1 MNGTGN
7 PVQDP
12 MPLGEGTMNLPA
24 NGVLA
29 TYVGVVL
36 RRSLVG
42 TAGATTTMHQ
52 TTGIIIYMVAPTITG
67 TRRRIQVT
75 HQEGYRAA
83 ADTPTRRTV
92 K

>member
-7 PVQDP
+7 PVQNP

-52 TTGIIIYMVAPTITG
+52 TTGIII
-67 TRRRIQVT
+67 
-75 HQEGYRAA
+75 
-83 ADTPTRRTV
+83 
-92 K
+92 